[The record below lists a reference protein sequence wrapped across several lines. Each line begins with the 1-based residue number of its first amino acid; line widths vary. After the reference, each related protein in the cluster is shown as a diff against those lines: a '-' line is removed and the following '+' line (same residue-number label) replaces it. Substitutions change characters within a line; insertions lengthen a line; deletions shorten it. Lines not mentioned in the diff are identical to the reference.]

1 MSREFEILRYPVL
14 SEKSTE
20 LKDEHN
26 KVVLKVQI
34 SASKSQIKQAVESAF
49 KVKVLKVN
57 VMRQKSKVRRL
68 GRYVGKTSSWKKAVV
83 TLPKDARVE
92 YFENI

>member
-1 MSREFEILRYPVL
+1 MTREFEILRSPVL
-14 SEKSTE
+14 SEKATV

-26 KVVLKVQI
+26 KVVLKVGL
-34 SASKSQIKQAVESAF
+34 SATKPQIKRAVEAAF

-57 VMRQKSKVRRL
+57 VISKKSKARRL
-68 GRYVGKTSSWKKAVV
+68 GRFVGKTSAWRKAVV

>member
-1 MSREFEILRYPVL
+1 VL
-14 SEKSTE
+14 SEKSTV

-26 KVVLKVQI
+26 KVVLKVGLY
-34 SASKSQIKQAVESAF
+34 ATKPQIKRAVEAAF

-57 VMRQKSKVRRL
+57 VMRQKSKTRRL
-68 GRYVGKTSSWKKAVV
+68 GRYIGKTSSWKKAVV

>member
-1 MSREFEILRYPVL
+1 LSREFEILRSPVL
-14 SEKSTE
+14 SEKSTG
-20 LKDEHN
+20 LKDDHN
-26 KVVLKVQI
+26 KVVLKVEL
-34 SASKSQIKQAVESAF
+34 SATKSQIKRAVEAAF

-57 VMRQKSKVRRL
+57 VMRQKSKIRRL
-68 GRYVGKTSSWKKAVV
+68 GRFVGKTSSWKKAVV